1 MRRLS
6 LLLILFGL
14 GCAVVGEGPGYSS
27 YNQYDVPSLM
37 VSPLDHN
44 NEKVEVTGI
53 LTRGF
58 EYQGEFYCPHLY
70 FLDGTDL
77 EVRTDLDIEAYVGAR
92 VVAKGTMIVPLC
104 AGDADKSRCEC
115 RDRIEAESIDLV
127 PDTTIVAG

>member
-1 MRRLS
+1 MKHLF
-6 LLLILFGL
+6 LLGIILCL

-37 VSPLDHN
+37 VSPLDHS

-58 EYQGEFYCPHLY
+58 EYQSEFYCSQYY

-92 VVAKGTMIVPLC
+92 VNVKGTMIVPLC
-104 AGDADKSRCEC
+104 SGDEDKTRCQC
-115 RDRIEAESIDLV
+115 RDRIEVDTIDIL